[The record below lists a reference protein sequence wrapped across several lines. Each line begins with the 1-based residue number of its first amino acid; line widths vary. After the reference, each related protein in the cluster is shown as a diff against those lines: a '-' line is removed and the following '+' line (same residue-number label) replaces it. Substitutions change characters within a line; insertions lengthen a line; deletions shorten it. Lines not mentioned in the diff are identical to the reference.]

1 MWSSSNTIPELDG
14 KPIEIRQRFADAAN
28 AALTK
33 GRTQQEAVFAGITA
47 ARTLERKIEKAAA
60 EKLTEE
66 KIKRNTVPLHLQ
78 VIKQAATLKV
88 AKESKPVEKA
98 EEVKTVSDIAA
109 EIVDL
114 RFDEEGYLQIKFKS
128 GKTLK
133 TKNTAP
139 RQEAVSQYVTIQNS
153 PVVTETGGGGQGYLS
168 EFSDEN
174 ELDRTM
180 VYTDGVLTR
189 VNYQSGNYKT
199 LEYSGD
205 QLFRVDYFKTDGK
218 TYRKTFYY
226 NVDGSLQRVDYQVLD
241 GGVVVPEVNFTGYF
255 VPQWENENP
264 SVQFTGYFQSQYS

>member
-78 VIKQAATLKV
+78 VIKQAATLKI

-114 RFDEEGYLQIKFKS
+114 RFDEEGYLQVKFRS

-153 PVVTETGGGGQGYLS
+153 PVVTETGGNQTYLS

-180 VYTDGVLTR
+180 VYSGGVLTR
-189 VNYQSGNYKT
+189 VNYESGNYKILT
-199 LEYSGD
+199 YNTD
-205 QLFRVDYFKTDGK
+205 QLFRVDYIKTDNK

-226 NVDGSLQRVDYQVLD
+226 NTDGSLASVDYQILD
-241 GGVVVPEVNFTGYF
+241 TNVVIPEVNFTGYF